1 MTVIA
6 DKTFAINALRTR
18 TGTNTTTVYVTRA
31 GPATAAPVHGTLSA
45 MTVLTMLPT
54 SMQTGHASANQH
66 GAVMTAASG
75 ELCDPI
81 CVECFT
87 GQEPLPT
94 D

>member
-18 TGTNTTTVYVTRA
+18 TGTNTTT
-31 GPATAAPVHGTLSA
+31 LSA

-54 SMQTGHASANQH
+54 SMQTDHASANQH

-75 ELCDPI
+75 ESSVTQSVLNASPDKSH
-81 CVECFT
+81 
-87 GQEPLPT
+87 
-94 D
+94 

>member
-31 GPATAAPVHGTLSA
+31 GPATAAPVNRTFSA

-54 SMQTGHASANQH
+54 SMQTDHASANQH

-75 ELCDPI
+75 ESSVTQSVLNASPDKSH
-81 CVECFT
+81 
-87 GQEPLPT
+87 
-94 D
+94 

>member
-66 GAVMTAASG
+66 GAHLESFVTQSVLNASP
-75 ELCDPI
+75 DKSH
-81 CVECFT
+81 
-87 GQEPLPT
+87 
-94 D
+94 